1 MQFFREFNGVSV
13 FQDRLWIA
21 NEDIQLFNDSAGS
34 SNLGFGAYFGI
45 KWTYGAWPES
55 LIVKGITEDIT
66 VLELFPLLVALQI
79 WGDDLRNKKILF
91 RVDNLAVVHIVNS
104 MTSKSDNVMTI
115 LRAFTLRCLQLNIAV
130 KAQHLSGC
138 SNTAA
143 DALSRFQFQKFRELV
158 PGADP
163 CPTPVPDQ
171 LYHLFLNS
179 QKLLTASLAYNSQ
192 MVYDNALLA
201 FKTFH
206 QNYSLTL
213 TWPSPVEHVILFISY
228 CFDLGYSL
236 STIST
241 YISGIGF
248 FHKLRNLED
257 PTAAFIVKKLLEG
270 CRRSPPVRDVCAP
283 LTGHITKNLLCIA
296 RSLLLPI

>member
-1 MQFFREFNGVSV
+1 MSVFYDKMNSLGVPIASDKTEGPTTKLVFLGLELDSEEMVVRIPLSKLEEIKLKINKFLTHKKCTLRQMQSLIGSLNFACRAILPGRPFCRRLINATCGLTQPHHYLRITGGMRKDLELWLQFFREFNGVSV

-21 NEDIQLFNDSAGS
+21 NEDIQLFTDSAGS
-34 SNLGFGAYFGI
+34 SNLGFGAYFGT

-55 LIVKGITEDIT
+55 WIVNGITEDIT

-91 RVDNLAVVHIVNS
+91 RVDNLAVAHIVNS

-171 LYHLFLNS
+171 LWIIFS
-179 QKLLTASLAYNSQ
+179 
-192 MVYDNALLA
+192 
-201 FKTFH
+201 
-206 QNYSLTL
+206 
-213 TWPSPVEHVILFISY
+213 
-228 CFDLGYSL
+228 
-236 STIST
+236 
-241 YISGIGF
+241 
-248 FHKLRNLED
+248 
-257 PTAAFIVKKLLEG
+257 
-270 CRRSPPVRDVCAP
+270 
-283 LTGHITKNLLCIA
+283 
-296 RSLLLPI
+296 